1 MTKAWVL
8 IVHGDRN
15 GDAKLAMNQMIARLQ
30 NRNVQLI
37 LRGAQLL
44 SIDTELFLPNVLR
57 DLYQQGISEIEI
69 LPWFLFAGPHVK
81 MDIPELVHQFQEQNP
96 SVSIRIQAPLGED
109 PLFEEIIAKRLSF
122 D

>member
-1 MTKAWVL
+1 MMKAWVL
-8 IVHGDRN
+8 LVHGDRN
-15 GDAKLAMNQMIARLQ
+15 GDAKLAMNQMIAHLQ
-30 NRNVQLI
+30 NRNGKLF

-44 SIDTELFLPNVLR
+44 SMDEELFLTNVLK
-57 DLYQQGISEIEI
+57 DVYQQGFSEIEI

-81 MDIPELVHQFQEQNP
+81 MDIPELVHEFQERNP
-96 SVSIRIQAPLGED
+96 SISIRIQPPLGED